1 MENDFLDVSNR
12 TPNPAKPYLRL
23 HFKPGALTRTGKPDR
38 WVLN

>member
-12 TPNPAKPYLRL
+12 TPNPAKPYLR